1 MKVFIL
7 TEKDFINKWTKL
19 LNSEGI
25 KKFPDDFTNI
35 KDFILL
41 ELPKQT
47 LVLGK
52 EFFGAYEVLTT
63 SGESVYQAADLNE
76 AKYIIYSGRNRS
88 GRIYLPVLKDAITS
102 AIKKYEAYVDSVLSR
117 IEMGFKKEFPD
128 SKNFP
133 VVSNEIF
140 KVLNLIRY

>member
-1 MKVFIL
+1 MS
-7 TEKDFINKWTKL
+7 EKDFINKWTKL
-19 LNSEGI
+19 LSAEGI
-25 KKFPDDFTNI
+25 KKFPSDFADI

-47 LVLGK
+47 LMLGK

-63 SGESVYQAADLNE
+63 TGESVYQANDLNE

-88 GRIYLPVLKDAITS
+88 GKIQLPESKDEIALAT
-102 AIKKYEAYVDSVLSR
+102 KKYEAYIDSVLSR
-117 IEMGFKKEFPD
+117 IEKDFKKEFPD
-128 SKNFP
+128 SKNFSL
-133 VVSNEIF
+133 VSNEIF

>member
-1 MKVFIL
+1 M
-7 TEKDFINKWTKL
+7 TEKDFINKWTKFL
-19 LNSEGI
+19 IAEGI
-25 KKFPDDFTNI
+25 KKFPSGFSEP
-35 KDFILL
+35 KDFVVL
-41 ELPKQT
+41 EFPPQT
-47 LVLGK
+47 LMLGK

-76 AKYIIYSGRNRS
+76 AKYIIYAGRNRS
-88 GRIYLPVLKDAITS
+88 GKILLPVSKDEIVS
-102 AIKKYEAYVDSVLSR
+102 ALKKYEAYVDSVLSR
-117 IEMGFKKEFPD
+117 IEKDFKKEFPN

>member
-1 MKVFIL
+1 ML
-7 TEKDFINKWTKL
+7 EKEFINKWTEL

-25 KKFPDDFTNI
+25 KKFPDDFNNI

-47 LVLGK
+47 LMLGK

-63 SGESVYQAADLNE
+63 SGESVYQATDLNE
-76 AKYIIYSGRNRS
+76 AKYLIYSGRNRS
-88 GRIYLPVLKDAITS
+88 GNIQLPVSKDAITS
-102 AIKKYEAYVDSVLSR
+102 ATKKYEAYVDSVLSR
-117 IEMGFKKEFPD
+117 IEIDFKREFPD

-133 VVSNEIF
+133 LISNKIF

>member
-1 MKVFIL
+1 MS
-7 TEKDFINKWTKL
+7 EKEFINKWTKL
-19 LNSEGI
+19 LSAEGI
-25 KKFPDDFTNI
+25 KKFPDDFSEV
-35 KDFILL
+35 KDYILI
-41 ELPKQT
+41 EAPKQT
-47 LVLGK
+47 LMLGK
-52 EFFGAYEVLTT
+52 EFFGTYEVLTI

-88 GRIYLPVLKDAITS
+88 DRIYLPVSKDAITS

-117 IEMGFKKEFPD
+117 IEIDFKREFPD

-133 VVSNEIF
+133 LISNEIF

>member
-1 MKVFIL
+1 MS
-7 TEKDFINKWTKL
+7 EKDFINKWTKQL
-19 LNSEGI
+19 STEGI
-25 KKFPDDFTNI
+25 KKFPDDFTDI
-35 KDFILL
+35 PDYIQL

-47 LVLGK
+47 LILGK

-63 SGESVYQAADLNE
+63 SGESVYQANDLNE

-88 GRIYLPVLKDAITS
+88 GKIQLPVSKDEIALAT
-102 AIKKYEAYVDSVLSR
+102 KKYEAYIDSCLSR
-117 IEMGFKKEFPD
+117 IETDFKEEFPD